1 MSLFELQVDVEDLTA
16 PALVVA
22 FDGWVNAGSVGTAA
36 AEHISEGGDP
46 IASFD
51 SDALYDYRANR
62 PGIDFVDGI
71 MSEVRMP
78 EMALHRRNAGE
89 RDLLV
94 LTGTE
99 PNWNWQSFSRAVADL
114 ASRLGVVEHVSVGGV
129 PSAVPHTRPTRLLVT
144 ASRPDLISEE
154 EQFPEGLL
162 RVPGAA
168 VSVVESYLVDQGIP
182 AVGFWAQVP
191 HYVAETYLPGVVAL
205 VERVARHLG
214 VTLPLGSLV
223 DESAAQ
229 QERLSEVVA
238 AREEAAQY
246 VQSLEELAAAEDEV
260 PSGEE
265 IADEIQRFL
274 EQEQGFG
281 DEG

>member
-1 MSLFELQVDVEDLTA
+1 M
-16 PALVVA
+16 A
-22 FDGWVNAGSVGTAA
+22 FDGWVNAGLVGTATADHIA
-36 AEHISEGGDP
+36 AESD
-46 IASFD
+46 AVATFD

-71 MSEVRMP
+71 LSEVRMP
-78 EMALHRRNAGE
+78 EMTLARRSLDE

-94 LTGTE
+94 LTGPE
-99 PNWNWQSFSRAVADL
+99 PNWNWQSLSRAIADIAGQL
-114 ASRLGVVEHVSVGGV
+114 SIVEHISMGGI

-144 ASRPDLISEE
+144 ASRPDLIAPE

-168 VSVVESYLVDQGIP
+168 VSVVESALVDAGIP

-191 HYVAETYLPGVVAL
+191 HYVAETYAPGVVAM
-205 VERVARHLG
+205 VERIARHLG
-214 VTLPLGSLV
+214 VLLPLGSLV
-223 DESAAQ
+223 DDSADQ
-229 QERLSEVVA
+229 QERLSEAVA
-238 AREEAAQY
+238 NQENASEYIRR
-246 VQSLEELAAAEDEV
+246 LEDIAAAEGDV

-274 EQEQGFG
+274 EEESGL

>member
-1 MSLFELQVDVEDLTA
+1 MMFELTITADDLTA
-16 PALVVA
+16 PALLVA
-22 FDGWVNAGSVGTAA
+22 FDGWVNAGLVGTAT
-36 AEHISEGGDP
+36 AEHIAAESGFV
-46 IASFD
+46 ATFD

-62 PGIDFVDGI
+62 PGIDFIDGI
-71 MSEVRMP
+71 LAEVRMP
-78 EMALHRRNAGE
+78 EMTLARRSLDG

-94 LTGTE
+94 LTGPE
-99 PNWNWQSFSRAVADL
+99 PNWNWQALSRAIADI
-114 ASRLGVVEHVSVGGV
+114 AGQLGIVEHISMGGI

-144 ASRPDLISEE
+144 ASRPDLIAPE

-168 VSVVESYLVDQGIP
+168 VSVVESALVDAGIP

-191 HYVAETYLPGVVAL
+191 HYVAETYTPGVVAM
-205 VERVARHLG
+205 VERIARHLG
-214 VTLPLGSLV
+214 VLLPLGSLV
-223 DESAAQ
+223 DDSATQ
-229 QERLSEVVA
+229 QERLSEAVA
-238 AREEAAQY
+238 NQENASEYIRR
-246 VQSLEELAAAEDEV
+246 LEDIAAAEGDV

-274 EQEQGFG
+274 EEESGL